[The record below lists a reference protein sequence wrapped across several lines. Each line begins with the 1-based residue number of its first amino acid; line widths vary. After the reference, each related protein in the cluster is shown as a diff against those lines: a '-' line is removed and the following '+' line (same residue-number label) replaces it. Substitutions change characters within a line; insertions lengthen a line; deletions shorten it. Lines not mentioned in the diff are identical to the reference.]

1 MLNDLLD
8 YMTLV
13 CFAVNEEARFF
24 KPGVKLQDQIQIL
37 LTGIGQRN
45 AKRALEAA
53 LAGRTPRLVLSCGF
67 AGGLQPNLVAGTVV
81 FAVDSETALESPLRN
96 AGALPARF
104 HCADRVATTAAEKR
118 ALRESTGADAVE
130 MESGIIC
137 DLCRARNIPSGT
149 IRVIL
154 DTASEDLPLDFNNF
168 MTEDDRMDYGKLAGT
183 LLKSP
188 GKVGALLRL
197 QKQSTEAAKK
207 LAEVL
212 NRVVPTASNR

>member
-13 CFAVNEEARFF
+13 CFAVKEEARFF
-24 KPGVKLQDQIQIL
+24 KPGAKSQDQIQIL

-53 LAGRTPRLVLSCGF
+53 LATRIPRLVLTCGF
-67 AGGLQPNLVAGTVV
+67 AGGLQSDLVTGTVV
-81 FAVDSETALESPLRN
+81 FAVDPETALESPLRN
-96 AGALPARF
+96 AGAHPARF
-104 HCADRVATTAAEKR
+104 QCADRVATTAAEKR

-137 DLCRARNIPSGT
+137 DLCRARNIPSGI

-154 DTASEDLPLDFNNF
+154 DTAIEDLPLDFNRL
-168 MTEDDRMDYGKLAGT
+168 MTVDNRMDYGKLAGT
-183 LLKSP
+183 LVKSP

-212 NRVVPTASNR
+212 NKVVLAGSGQ